1 MNIRWF
7 LSACILGGGLLI
19 KFGAPLPA
27 VVAGIGLAALWNW
40 RARRLA
46 TTWSRSKS

>member
-27 VVAGIGLAALWNW
+27 VAAGIALAALWNW